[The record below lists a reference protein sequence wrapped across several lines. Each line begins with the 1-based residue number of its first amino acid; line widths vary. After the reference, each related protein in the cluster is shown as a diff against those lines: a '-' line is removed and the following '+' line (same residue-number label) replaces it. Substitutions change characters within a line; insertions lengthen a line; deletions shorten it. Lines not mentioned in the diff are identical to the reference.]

1 MAKKVWSIPEVVA
14 SLEAQ
19 AAHHREREAYY
30 AAQVAFHQEHQTR
43 HAAEL
48 ELITRRLE
56 EFRAIASAAVDL
68 AARVQPRA
76 GEIPPDVD
84 FGPASRPRLF
94 RMVQVVLEEL
104 SPTAAFGAGWVTQ
117 EINRRWGEKLRRQ
130 VDVHQIADT
139 LRRMHRM
146 GRLRQVRRGR
156 PHHEARYVRE
166 RAG

>member
-1 MAKKVWSIPEVVA
+1 MSKKVWSIQEVVA

-48 ELITRRLE
+48 ELLTRRLE
-56 EFRAIASAAVDL
+56 EFRAIAEAAVDL

-76 GEIPPDVD
+76 GEPPSNVD

-94 RMVQVVLEEL
+94 RMVKVVLEEI
-104 SPTAAFGAGWVTQ
+104 SPTALFGAGWVTQ
-117 EINRRWGEKLRRQ
+117 EINRRWGEKLRKQ

-139 LRRMHRM
+139 LRRMHRL
-146 GRLRQVRRGR
+146 GQIHLARRGR
-156 PHHEARYVRE
+156 PHHEARYTLAAV
-166 RAG
+166 G